1 MRKAADFTSLYIDFD
16 SFFASAEQHLQP
28 SLRGRP
34 VGVVPLDSRHTC
46 LIAASREAKRFG
58 MRTGTP
64 VLEALE
70 TCPDITLVV
79 ARHDVYV
86 RLHHEIVRIVGNIV
100 PVEKTCS
107 IDEIDCRLLAN
118 ERARAADIAYAI
130 KRALA
135 AQIGPTLTC
144 SIGLAPNELLAKIA
158 AEMQKPDGLVALR
171 HDDLPGPLL
180 GLELTDIPGIAHG
193 NAARL
198 AEAGVTSIEGLWG
211 LAQAQVRAIWGGVQG
226 ERFWAFLHGFDIVRE
241 PTKRSMFGHSRVLAW
256 DWRGPERTE
265 ACARLLLVK
274 AMQRMRRE
282 RFSASVLSLGLKPEK
297 GSGWGADERRAPFRD
312 DHTALAS
319 LARLFTRAR
328 TACALGRTKKVAV
341 TLHGLATA
349 ERVQGDLLED
359 ASDRRDRLRWE
370 RLADLTDSLAQRYQ
384 SPVLTLGPRIEPPG
398 RYAGAKIAFG
408 RIPDLADF
416 EG

>member
-16 SFFASAEQHLQP
+16 SFFASAEQHLRP
-28 SLRGRP
+28 ALRGRP
-34 VGVVPLDSRHTC
+34 VGVIPLASRHTC

-70 TCPDITLVV
+70 RCPGIALVV

-86 RLHHEIVRIVGNIV
+86 RLHHEIVRIVDSIV

-118 ERARAADIAYAI
+118 ERARAIDIAYAI

-135 AQIGPTLTC
+135 SEIGPTLTC

-158 AEMQKPDGLVALR
+158 AEMEKPDGLVALR
-171 HDDLPGPLL
+171 QDDLPGPLR
-180 GLELTDIPGIAHG
+180 GLELTDIPGISHG

-198 AEAGVTSIEGLWG
+198 ASAGITSIEGLWG
-211 LAQAQVRAIWGGVQG
+211 LGQAQVRAIWGGVQG
-226 ERFWAFLHGFDIVRE
+226 ERFWAFLHGFDIERG
-241 PTKRSMFGHSRVLAW
+241 PTRRRMFGHSRVLAW

-274 AMQRMRRE
+274 AMRRMRRE
-282 RFSASVLSLGLKPEK
+282 AFAASVLSLGLEPEK
-297 GSGWGADERRAPFRD
+297 GYGWGADERRAPFRD

-319 LARLFTRAR
+319 LARLFARAR
-328 TACALGRTKKVAV
+328 AEGVLRRTKKVAV

-349 ERVQGDLLED
+349 DRVQEDLLED
-359 ASDRRDRLRWE
+359 ARDRRDRLRWE
-370 RLADLTDSLAQRYQ
+370 RLADLTDSLAERYQ
-384 SPVLTLGPRIEPPG
+384 SPVLMLGPRAEPPG
-398 RYAGAKIAFG
+398 GYAGAKVAFG

-416 EG
+416 